1 MLGKAREAHLYY
13 QEKGKSAPSQSP
25 TVDDLLYFGGNNTV
39 VQREPIGT
47 APNLS
52 HPPSPPPQRPPSL
65 SAPSIAP
72 SHSLSLDHRLHHNPS
87 TPLIPIPIPPKPLHS
102 AKSIPPP
109 PLTYPVTAPL
119 NLNTALPPLSHLSR
133 QQQKQKHSPVVA
145 AASQTSSAFRAQPF
159 LPSML
164 APYETFADLS
174 GGWNGLFHEVPSH
187 APAYGLQH
195 HYRSSTTNTT
205 SQGVHHGDHDDQ
217 SATAREPAHGT
228 LGTPHQLYQQQYS
241 LPTGTSGQP
250 EGVMLDDRWA
260 SFMNYG
266 VMGER
271 LGRSHEPPYQSQSQ
285 SLQYHP
291 HQLPP
296 RHPLP

>member
-13 QEKGKSAPSQSP
+13 KEKGKFAPSQSP
-25 TVDDLLYFGGNNTV
+25 SVDDLLYFGGNNTV
-39 VQREPIGT
+39 VQRELTGT

-52 HPPSPPPQRPPSL
+52 EPSCPPPQRPQSL
-65 SAPSIAP
+65 SAPSITP
-72 SHSLSLDHRLHHNPS
+72 SHSLSLDHGVHHIPS
-87 TPLIPIPIPPKPLHS
+87 ASSIPIPPKPLHP
-102 AKSIPPP
+102 ATSIRPP
-109 PLTYPVTAPL
+109 PLTYPITAPL

-133 QQQKQKHSPVVA
+133 QQQKQKQPQVVA
-145 AASQTSSAFRAQPF
+145 SASQSSSTSRAQSF
-159 LPSML
+159 LPSLL

-174 GGWNGLFHEVPSH
+174 GGWSGLFHEVPSH

-195 HYRSSTTNTT
+195 HHRSSATDTTNP
-205 SQGVHHGDHDDQ
+205 GMHHDGHDDQ
-217 SATAREPAHGT
+217 HAAAREPAHGS
-228 LGTPHQLYQQQYS
+228 LGAPHQLYQQQYS
-241 LPTGTSGQP
+241 LPTGTNGQP

-271 LGRSHEPPYQSQSQ
+271 LDRSHDPPYQSQSQ

-291 HQLPP
+291 HQPLLGTH
-296 RHPLP
+296 RH